1 MFHELYGVTKILIMS
16 DEVHVMETITM
27 SGLMVV
33 LRNNEELSV
42 LNIKNAT
49 NYSIICRMKCST
61 CNLFKYVAVAN
72 RIFQYAQ

>member
-16 DEVHVMETITM
+16 DEVHVMEITM

-33 LRNNEELSV
+33 SRNNEELSV

-61 CNLFKYVAVAN
+61 CNLLRYVAVAN